1 MSRCTPLAIA
11 SALLALVVI
20 GACASANDTTSSASS
35 LPHMRPAEQGTS
47 AALYFTLQNP
57 SADTLVLLAV
67 DIDVAGS
74 AGIHQSTDHNG
85 MASMHPL
92 DSLVVF
98 PGDSIVLSERGLHVM
113 ANGLRATLSVG
124 DTVAARLRFRGTRVD
139 TLRVLVRE

>member
-1 MSRCTPLAIA
+1 MA
-11 SALLALVVI
+11 SALLALIVI
-20 GACASANDTTSSASS
+20 GACASGNDTTSPGSS

-124 DTVAARLRFRGTRVD
+124 DTVAVRLRFRGTRVD